1 MPGRARTKL
10 RKQKTATRPSKL
22 RSRKQSPQPHAE
34 FDTSM
39 WTEALFG
46 AEVLLLHATPVYYGF
61 GVPRGNGSGVVII
74 PGFLGTDLYLTEL
87 HGWLGRI
94 GYRPYFSG
102 IGINADC
109 PNILVQRH
117 VSATI
122 KRALD
127 ETGRKIHLIGH
138 SLGGV
143 IARSI
148 AGDRPKDIASV
159 ITLVSPIR
167 GTVAHRSVI
176 HAADAIRLRILQ
188 EHGNGVL
195 PRCYTSADT
204 SASSSAGSDSV
215 PTGPPPIQE
224 PDASKV
230 KHDGKE
236 DDVDAIGNRKIG
248 GRGLGNWYSLETEV
262 RMGKQYAM
270 QVESSVKLVQDPVVT
285 EYVNRIGQNLV
296 RNSDAQ
302 VPFTIKV
309 IDSDEVNA
317 FALPGGF
324 FYVNTGLI
332 LAADEEAELAGVM
345 AHEISHVCAR
355 HGTRQMTRAQWANIG
370 TIPLIFIGGGIGYG
384 IYEAA
389 GLGLPL
395 TFMKFQRNFEAEA
408 DYLGLQYMYKTGYD
422 PQAFISF
429 FEKIQAKEKKK
440 PGTIAKAFA
449 SHPQTP
455 DRIAASQ
462 KEIATILPAS
472 TQYIVTTS
480 EFDDVKS
487 RLAIIENRHKVLE
500 EKDGS
505 RPRSEE
511 HTSEL

>member
-1 MPGRARTKL
+1 MALPALAQDQASQTPSAQPQGSQTPTASQTAQPPSAQPGASTGTPTGTPTG
-10 RKQKTATRPSKL
+10 TAPN
-22 RSRKQSPQPHAE
+22 
-34 FDTSM
+34 
-39 WTEALFG
+39 
-46 AEVLLLHATPVYYGF
+46 ATPA
-61 GVPRGNGSGVVII
+61 P
-74 PGFLGTDLYLTEL
+74 PQD
-87 HGWLGRI
+87 
-94 GYRPYFSG
+94 
-102 IGINADC
+102 
-109 PNILVQRH
+109 
-117 VSATI
+117 
-122 KRALD
+122 
-127 ETGRKIHLIGH
+127 
-138 SLGGV
+138 
-143 IARSI
+143 
-148 AGDRPKDIASV
+148 
-159 ITLVSPIR
+159 
-167 GTVAHRSVI
+167 
-176 HAADAIRLRILQ
+176 
-188 EHGNGVL
+188 
-195 PRCYTSADT
+195 
-204 SASSSAGSDSV
+204 SSSTSGSTQAPPADSSSSTGSSTSGDAA
-215 PTGPPPIQE
+215 PSGPPPIQE
-224 PDASKV
+224 PPDSKV
-230 KHDGKE
+230 KHDGGE

-248 GRGLGNWYSLETEV
+248 GRGLGDWYSLETEI
-262 RMGKQYAM
+262 RIGKQYSM
-270 QVESSVKLVQDPVVT
+270 QVENSVKLVQDPVVN

-324 FYVNTGLI
+324 FYVNSGLI

-345 AHEISHVCAR
+345 AHEISHVAAR

-462 KEIATILPAS
+462 KEIATILPAKP
-472 TQYIVTTS
+472 QYIVSTS

-487 RLAIIENRHKVLE
+487 RLATIENRHKVVD

-505 RPRSEE
+505 KPSLRRTTASDKTSGTDSGGNSDDDRPTLKRRDDNPNQ
-511 HTSEL
+511 TQQ